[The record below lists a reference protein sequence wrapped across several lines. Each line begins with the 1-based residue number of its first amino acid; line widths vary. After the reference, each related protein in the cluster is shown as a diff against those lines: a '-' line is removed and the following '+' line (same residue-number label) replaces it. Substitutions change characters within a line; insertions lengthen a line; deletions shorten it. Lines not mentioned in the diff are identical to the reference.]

1 MLSETIMMMIDH
13 EPLHYDHGDDYDDDQ
28 DSSLGSFEGDASRE
42 SLEGVG
48 VDTDPR

>member
-1 MLSETIMMMIDH
+1 MMIDH
-13 EPLHYDHGDDYDDDQ
+13 EPLHYDHNHDIDDQ